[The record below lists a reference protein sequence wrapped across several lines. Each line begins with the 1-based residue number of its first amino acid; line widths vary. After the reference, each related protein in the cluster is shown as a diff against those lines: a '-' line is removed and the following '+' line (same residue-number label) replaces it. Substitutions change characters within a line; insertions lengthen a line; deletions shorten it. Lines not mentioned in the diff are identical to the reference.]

1 MKEMAVKIGVAV
13 SLILAFMFGWVTHN
27 AWLKK
32 EEMYRENV
40 KNFSEDKKFYLQNG
54 KLFVINADSKYVRVP
69 GDFTQMSLTDYREE
83 NHQANPK
90 FGGIYFYYKL
100 DGHIFLVRTENYKDW
115 QIKELT
121 TDEIG
126 IEAEAK
132 IKYIRIYGWEGYIF
146 YINKDGTG
154 KILYSSTS
162 GNYWTE
168 LKTDF
173 NLNDKCEL
181 KFLNEFG
188 MAGDGFLTDPN
199 ENGCDL
205 YSVDS
210 GKFTKVDISSV
221 FNNKNLNYY
230 NMPSYLAENS
240 LNLVVEVSE
249 GKESKNTQR
258 FISRDRGYT
267 WITESEYHNQLS
279 SERTEEKAYVIR
291 YNNMVNNLDTKIFL
305 TDFKNYSPVSN
316 EINISKEKAK
326 EIAENGFNES
336 KSRIAGEGI
345 DDTENEYVKIKEVFA
360 NNYFTRKYNEGDDV
374 YTSIKRK
381 AYVITKENSMGNGVS
396 IYVDTDTGLI
406 IGGEA
411 FGD

>member
-1 MKEMAVKIGVAV
+1 M
-13 SLILAFMFGWVTHN
+13 
-27 AWLKK
+27 
-32 EEMYRENV
+32 
-40 KNFSEDKKFYLQNG
+40 
-54 KLFVINADSKYVRVP
+54 
-69 GDFTQMSLTDYREE
+69 TD
-83 NHQANPK
+83 
-90 FGGIYFYYKL
+90 
-100 DGHIFLVRTENYKDW
+100 
-115 QIKELT
+115 
-121 TDEIG
+121 
-126 IEAEAK
+126 
-132 IKYIRIYGWEGYIF
+132 
-146 YINKDGTG
+146 
-154 KILYSSTS
+154 
-162 GNYWTE
+162 
-168 LKTDF
+168 
-173 NLNDKCEL
+173 
-181 KFLNEFG
+181 
-188 MAGDGFLTDPN
+188 DGFLTVPN

-230 NMPSYLAENS
+230 DMPSYLAENS

-279 SERTEEKAYVIR
+279 SERTEEKNYVIR

-305 TDFKNYSPVSN
+305 TDFKNYSPVSD
-316 EINISKEKAK
+316 EINISEEKAK
-326 EIAENGFNES
+326 EIAENGFDES